1 MPSLL
6 LEATTITIQVSTF
19 RISDATVAEA
29 DDVVIVIVIASE
41 LVGDQSFANVA
52 YYEAYAIAT

>member
-29 DDVVIVIVIASE
+29 DDVVIVIASE